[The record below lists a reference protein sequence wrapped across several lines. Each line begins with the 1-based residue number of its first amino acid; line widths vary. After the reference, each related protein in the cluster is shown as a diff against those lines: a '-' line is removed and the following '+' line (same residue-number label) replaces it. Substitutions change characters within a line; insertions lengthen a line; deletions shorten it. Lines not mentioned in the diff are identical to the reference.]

1 MPTEIV
7 FPQMLAQGEGLHD
20 ADSEQADR
28 SAGRLTSQ
36 PWTDRVN
43 PTGIASNSLSSR
55 ARINL
60 IEFRLLNYW

>member
-7 FPQMLAQGEGLHD
+7 ALQMLAQSEGLHD

-36 PWTDRVN
+36 PQNRPSQSDRD
-43 PTGIASNSLSSR
+43 R
-55 ARINL
+55 
-60 IEFRLLNYW
+60 IEFPKQPPS